1 MLRPLV
7 LYSTTSTIIDFWD
20 ESNEGAADD
29 LGRRIQ
35 EGEGEDDGWGSGQFW
50 KEWIRLLV
58 LSSLIDFL
66 IVFIVEL
73 KKPSSCSVQLSNNTN
88 YHVAFKV
95 KTTSPKRY
103 CVRPN
108 VGVIMPNSS
117 CDFIVTMQ
125 MPRTTP
131 LDLECKDKF
140 LIQSTVVSAE
150 TTDEYITASMFAK
163 DGGKL
168 VEEKKLRVILVS
180 PPHSPTLSPINGALN
195 QGMGDDYL
203 FSKDHSLNGV
213 GNLSK
218 QQTVSKD
225 TEESVTVKIKE
236 QKPVVATELKPVKNV
251 EFMLEKDV
259 QELKPAKGIEEL
271 KPAKDKEEMEP
282 AKNSEVLNPTM
293 YTEELKPVKYT
304 EELKPVKY
312 TEELKPSKHTEV
324 LKTARYMEELKPVK
338 YTEELKPSKHTEV
351 LKTARYMEELKP
363 TLYAEELKPTMY
375 AEESKSSMYSEELKP
390 LKYTEELSPAKYVE
404 ELKPSLYPEELK
416 SAKYVEEL
424 KPSKYVEDLNPAN
437 DVMDLNSDKYVE
449 ELKPAKDIELKS
461 VESVEESKPV
471 KDVELK
477 NVKAVEE
484 LKLFKDV
491 EEIKSK
497 LSKFELKLHQADAT
511 ILQLM
516 EERKSNIE
524 ERKFLQE
531 KLVILS
537 TPILFC
543 RVEQK
548 RRKNGPSRVSSSVC
562 FYGCIYQYRSW
573 LPFAPLKNPSP
584 PDGSVKMKPLLS
596 MQLFVC
602 RNIVA

>member
-1 MLRPLV
+1 MSKLLEIQPKELKF
-7 LYSTTSTIIDFWD
+7 TI
-20 ESNEGAADD
+20 
-29 LGRRIQ
+29 
-35 EGEGEDDGWGSGQFW
+35 
-50 KEWIRLLV
+50 
-58 LSSLIDFL
+58 
-66 IVFIVEL
+66 EL

-150 TTDEYITASMFAK
+150 TTDEYITASMFVK

-236 QKPVVATELKPVKNV
+236 QKPVVAAELKPVKNV

-271 KPAKDKEEMEP
+271 KPAKHKEEMEP

-304 EELKPVKY
+304 EELKP
-312 TEELKPSKHTEV
+312 SKHTEV
-324 LKTARYMEELKPVK
+324 LKTAG
-338 YTEELKPSKHTEV
+338 
-351 LKTARYMEELKP
+351 YMEELKP

-390 LKYTEELSPAKYVE
+390 LKYTEELSPAKYLE

-424 KPSKYVEDLNPAN
+424 KPSKYVEDLNPTN
-437 DVMDLNSDKYVE
+437 DVMNLNSDKYVE